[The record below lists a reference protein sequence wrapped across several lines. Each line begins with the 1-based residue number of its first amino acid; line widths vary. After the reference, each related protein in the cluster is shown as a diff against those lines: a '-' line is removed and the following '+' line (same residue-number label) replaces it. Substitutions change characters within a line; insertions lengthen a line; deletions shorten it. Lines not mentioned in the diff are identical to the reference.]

1 MARGYMGKILWVDLT
16 TKDLKDEELDEKLC
30 REYLGGYG
38 LGAKIIF
45 DRQKP
50 GVDALSPDSIVGITT
65 GPLTGTDGLGGSRY
79 IMVGKSPLTGGWGDA
94 NSGGYVGPNLKFAG
108 YDAVFFT
115 GVSEKPVY
123 LLIDNGKAEL
133 KDAAKIWGK
142 DSFET
147 EDILKAEHGKELEC
161 ACIGQAGENVVRVAA
176 VMNNKG
182 RAAGRSGLGAVM
194 GSKKLKAI
202 AVKGNMKVPVAEPEK
217 LNERRKVML
226 AELGGHITILQDTG
240 TPGIF
245 TMCAEF
251 DDAPCKN
258 WGGVAVIDFPTYK
271 DIGAANIIPKQEKR
285 YACYRCPIACGGV
298 MKAGTGEYK
307 YPAGAHKP
315 EYETIAMFGS
325 NCLNDNVESIIM
337 ANDICN
343 RTGMDTISAGAC
355 IAFTIECYENGLITK
370 EDTDGLEMTWG
381 NHRSIIAMTEK
392 LAGRDGFGDIIADG
406 VKRAAEK
413 IGKGSEK
420 YAMHVGGQEFPAHDS
435 RGGVMFGRAYGVDP
449 TPGRHTQ
456 GGSGPYP
463 ENLVPEHDP
472 MKWKGSGGPHKVKSS
487 LCHATNATGTCQFV
501 LGGFPNYESFL
512 EQIRLITGWDLSV
525 EEMLKIGE
533 RINNVR
539 QAFNIREGLETPWV
553 FPDRMMGKPPK
564 TEGPRTGITLDREEM
579 FREYMEAADWD
590 FDTGK
595 PSKEKLLEL
604 GLDDVAEMLWP

>member
-1 MARGYMGKILWVDLT
+1 MARGYMGKILWVDL
-16 TKDLKDEELDEKLC
+16 LKKVLTDEELDEKFC
-30 REYLGGYG
+30 RDFIGGYG

-45 DRQKP
+45 DRQRP
-50 GVDALSPDSIVGITT
+50 GADALGPDSILGITT

-94 NSGGYVGPNLKFAG
+94 NSGGYVGPYLKFAG

-115 GVSEKPVY
+115 GTSEKPVY
-123 LLIDNGKAEL
+123 LLIDNGRAEL
-133 KDAAKIWGK
+133 KDAANIWGK

-147 EDILKAEHGKELEC
+147 EDVLKAEHGQGLEC
-161 ACIGQAGENVVRVAA
+161 ACIGQAGENVVRFAA

-217 LNERRKVML
+217 LRERRKVML
-226 AELGGHITILQDTG
+226 AELGGHITILKKTG

-251 DDAPCKN
+251 DDAPTKN
-258 WGGVAVIDFPTYK
+258 WSGVAEIDFPDYK
-271 DIGAANIIPKQEKR
+271 DIGAERIIPHQQKR
-285 YACYRCPIACGGV
+285 YACYRCPIGCGGV

-325 NCLNDNVESIIM
+325 NCLNSNVESIIM
-337 ANDICN
+337 ASDICN
-343 RTGMDTISAGAC
+343 RTGMDTISAGAS
-355 IAFTIECYENGLITK
+355 IAFTMECYENGLITK
-370 EDTDGLEMTWG
+370 KDTGGLEMTWG
-381 NHRSIIAMTEK
+381 NHRSIIAMAEK
-392 LAGRDGFGDIIADG
+392 MARREGFGDIIADG
-406 VKRAAEK
+406 VRTAAGK
-413 IGKGSEK
+413 IGRGSEK

-435 RGGVMFGRAYGVDP
+435 RGGAMFGRAYGVDP

-463 ENLVPEHDP
+463 EGLVPEFDR
-472 MKWKGSGGPHKVKSS
+472 MSWKGSGQPHFISTS

-501 LGGFPNYESFL
+501 LGGFPSYESFL
-512 EQIRLITGWDLSV
+512 EQIKLITGWDLTV
-525 EEMLKIGE
+525 DEMVRSGE

-539 QAFNIREGLETPWV
+539 QAFNIREGLKTPWV

-564 TEGPRTGITLDREEM
+564 KEGPRAGITLDREEM

-595 PSKEKLLEL
+595 PSRERLLKL
-604 GLDDVAEMLWP
+604 GLEDVAEALWP